1 MVSEN
6 ESSASAT
13 EFAKREIVEQVN
25 AIYRLED
32 FDPDDAPQWF
42 HDLTKAYVQGKVT
55 AEKATQ
61 IALARITETPNFIDS
76 NNPLELPAFVSF
88 ANETDSQC

>member
-6 ESSASAT
+6 ESSASAI

-25 AIYRLED
+25 AFSRLEG
-32 FDPDDAPQWF
+32 FEPSDAPQWF
-42 HDLTKAYVQGKVT
+42 HDLTEAYVQGKVT
-55 AEKATQ
+55 AEQATQ

-88 ANETDSQC
+88 ER